1 MNPSRNLLQSFGQSR
16 REFLRTSA
24 AVGAGIAASGLMSSR
39 AFAAREKEMNI
50 YCWEGY
56 NSDAV
61 LDPFREEFD
70 CTVKAQG
77 LISDPEA
84 VNQLRAGDTRVWDVI
99 NLNNAWG
106 RKQLYPEGLITPL
119 DKARF
124 EPLWDMMIPEFAWP
138 YTWAMADDGDALLGM
153 IQRYGPS
160 GMLIDTDKVS
170 AATLADEGYA
180 LMLDDAFKGQYAV
193 LMYDDWVI
201 MHAVIAAGYS
211 PFREL
216 DDDEIAAYE
225 ALIRKLIG
233 NAAFLSDDLN
243 AIALG
248 MINGS
253 IQGSFPGSV
262 YTVSAARY
270 DGFPNLRCVIPNAG
284 PEELGGRAGVRW
296 MELTSLVNN
305 PQLSPRAEDFIEYCF
320 RPEVCKNVSFAEGT
334 YNPVGQMGDPKVM
347 ALFETDELEAFQF
360 DTLEADMAKCTDFDI
375 IPSYGRLHEIF
386 SSAVREKA

>member
-1 MNPSRNLLQSFGQSR
+1 MKRRNLLQSFGQSR
-16 REFLRTSA
+16 RDFLRTSA
-24 AVGAGIAASGLMSSR
+24 MLSASIAASGTLSSR
-39 AFAAREKEMNI
+39 ALAARENEMNI

-56 NSDAV
+56 NSDKV
-61 LDPFREEFD
+61 LDPFRQEFE

-84 VNQLRAGDTRVWDVI
+84 VNQLRAGDTKVWDII

-106 RKQLYPEGLITPL
+106 RKELFPEDLIVPL
-119 DKARF
+119 SRERF
-124 EPLWDMMIPEFAWP
+124 EPLWEMMIPEFQWP
-138 YTWAMADDGDALLGM
+138 YKWAMSDDNESLLGM

-170 AATLADEGYA
+170 AETLADEGYD
-180 LMLDDAFKGQYAV
+180 LMLSDDFKGQYAV

-201 MHAVIAAGYS
+201 MHVAIAAGFS

-216 DDDEIAAYE
+216 TEEEFGQYE
-225 ALIRKLIG
+225 TVMRKLIN

-253 IQGSFPGSV
+253 ISGSFPGSV
-262 YTVSAARY
+262 YSVSAARY
-270 DGFPNLRCVIPNAG
+270 DGFPNLRCVVPDKG
-284 PEELGGRAGVRW
+284 PEELGGKAGVRW

-334 YNPVGQMGDPKVM
+334 YNPVGQMGDPRVLE
-347 ALFETDELEAFQF
+347 LFKSDELEAFQY
-360 DTLEADMAKCTDFDI
+360 DTLEADMAKCTDFDV
-375 IPSYGRLHEIF
+375 IPDYTRLHEIF
-386 SSAVREKA
+386 SAAVREKA